1 MLEIHGNRWRVVVAS
16 GPLPRSSLSHLLF
29 SFSPSLSA
37 PFLLPFSLCWPA
49 ILPRPIPSLPDRI
62 LSVFSPFLS
71 GCVATLSLV
80 LVVVLLP
87 PLDLVVDPRSSSAW
101 RSHLLSDY
109 ACPVFPS
116 VSLPWSLLGHCRI
129 MDVRLAGVQL
139 QLGVS
144 GVQTLGMCPPSN
156 IDESFLPF
164 LQLREGS
171 GWLRAWLA
179 YSTRSRR
186 VRGVVPCF
194 SCFNLHI
201 RDSIH

>member
-1 MLEIHGNRWRVVVAS
+1 M
-16 GPLPRSSLSHLLF
+16 P
-29 SFSPSLSA
+29 SF
-37 PFLLPFSLCWPA
+37 PA
-49 ILPRPIPSLPDRI
+49 
-62 LSVFSPFLS
+62 
-71 GCVATLSLV
+71 
-80 LVVVLLP
+80 
-87 PLDLVVDPRSSSAW
+87 
-101 RSHLLSDY
+101 
-109 ACPVFPS
+109 S

-129 MDVRLAGVQL
+129 TDVRPAGVQL

-156 IDESFLPF
+156 IDESLLPF

-194 SCFNLHI
+194 NLHI
-201 RDSIH
+201 RDSLLDTLSNYGTKGSCQRASERAVVQSTTRVVVHTIIQDIATGPGMGDTRKDAVHREYKK